1 MKLQESLRGLILE
14 IASLDSVQTAIN
26 NRNVVAIYYDGDEP
40 GGKGIREVEP
50 VALGKS
56 KAGNLV
62 MRGWDR
68 EGSSHTAYKGEQPL
82 PGWRLFRLDKILSFK
97 PTGEIYN
104 EPKPGYNFNGDKS
117 MVSVITIAKFNNT
130 PTPTPTQQTV

>member
-1 MKLQESLRGLILE
+1 MRLTESLRGLILE

-82 PGWRLFRLDKILSFK
+82 PGWRLFRLDKILSFN
-97 PTGEIYN
+97 PTGEN
-104 EPKPGYNFNGDKS
+104 FTQMRPGFNPQGDKRAS
-117 MVSVITIAKFNNT
+117 RIIYIAKF
-130 PTPTPTQQTV
+130 